1 MNENRRNFA
10 QIETELLKAQ
20 ETYLDASAR
29 MEAALA
35 ERDKALAT
43 INACQEEF
51 DEAMQG
57 LRSSSIPG
65 SRWHGRKDGNGMEL
79 VLGSDQEVVPGK
91 PKISIISDSEMDGS
105 QEHEAPEIHFA
116 HLRTIVEANAHIMD
130 ERERGSKAR

>member
-10 QIETELLKAQ
+10 EIESELLKAQ
-20 ETYLDASAR
+20 ETYLDASER

-35 ERDKALAT
+35 ERETALAT

-51 DEAMQG
+51 DEMMQS

-65 SRWHGRKDGNGMEL
+65 SRWHVGKDEQGVEL
-79 VLGSDQEVVPGK
+79 VLGTDQEVAPGK
-91 PKISIISDSEMDGS
+91 PKISIISDSEMDS
-105 QEHEAPEIHFA
+105 PQEREPAEIHFA
-116 HLRTIVEANAHIMD
+116 HLRTIVEANTNIMD